1 MADEDAA
8 FKASARR
15 VGVKGP
21 QLACWRR
28 VNWAVVVAEHLLG
41 SFGSRAKAS
50 GPSIAASVLASCQVT
65 RERGRNKEGPLSQM
79 TQTDDSTEK
88 PSLAAL
94 LKRAL
99 EDDEDLSSS
108 EDRERYVRDDE
119 DGYSG

>member
-1 MADEDAA
+1 M
-8 FKASARR
+8 
-15 VGVKGP
+15 
-21 QLACWRR
+21 
-28 VNWAVVVAEHLLG
+28 
-41 SFGSRAKAS
+41 
-50 GPSIAASVLASCQVT
+50 
-65 RERGRNKEGPLSQM
+65 RGRNNKGPLSQM

-108 EDRERYVRDDE
+108 DDRERYVRDDE